1 MLLTGFTLTFD
12 EIGGQEWIFDRALHQ
27 IEHALQNCEEKT
39 IHAGRKMSRLFILIV
54 AIVTYSH
61 RHSHSHEFD
70 YLAVSDEIKI
80 LVHFISFPVDFQ
92 HCQAFVRFNKLIF
105 QRMTK
110 QNVVIIH
117 GKLDE

>member
-1 MLLTGFTLTFD
+1 
-12 EIGGQEWIFDRALHQ
+12 
-27 IEHALQNCEEKT
+27 
-39 IHAGRKMSRLFILIV
+39 MSRLFILIV

-92 HCQAFVRFNKLIF
+92 QCQAFVRFNKLF
-105 QRMTK
+105 SKKDKTK
-110 QNVVIIH
+110 QNVLIIY
-117 GKLDE
+117 E